1 MKKVKSLH
9 SEKEK
14 KETIMDDIIE
24 NGNKWKHISGSW
36 IRIINIVKMSI
47 LFNTI

>member
-14 KETIMDDIIE
+14 KEKMMGEIVE
-24 NGNKWKHISGSW
+24 NANKWKHITGSW
-36 IRIINIVKMSI
+36 IRIINIVKMST